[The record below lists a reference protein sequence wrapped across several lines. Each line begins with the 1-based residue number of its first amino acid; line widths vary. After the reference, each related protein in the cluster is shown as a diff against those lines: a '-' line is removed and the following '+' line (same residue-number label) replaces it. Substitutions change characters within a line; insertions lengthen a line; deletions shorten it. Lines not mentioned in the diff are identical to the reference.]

1 VVTLAPLIR
10 EFGIQKVVVST
21 YQAVSGSGR
30 SGVEALENGRADVY
44 PKPIAGNAIPLIG
57 SVGEDGLTTEETK
70 MREESRKIMGLPD
83 LEVHATAVRI
93 PVHTGHSESVYVE
106 TEKNASLPEVVEV
119 LRGAPGVVFSGDPDD
134 FPTPL
139 EAAGEPGTYVG
150 RIRVDDRSISYWC
163 VSDNLLKG
171 AATNAVQIAE
181 ALAGARV

>member
-1 VVTLAPLIR
+1 
-10 EFGIQKVVVST
+10 
-21 YQAVSGSGR
+21 
-30 SGVEALENGRADVY
+30 
-44 PKPIAGNAIPLIG
+44 
-57 SVGEDGLTTEETK
+57 
-70 MREESRKIMGLPD
+70 
-83 LEVHATAVRI
+83 
-93 PVHTGHSESVYVE
+93 
-106 TEKNASLPEVVEV
+106 LPEVVEV
-119 LRGAPGVVFSGDPDD
+119 LRGAPGVVFSGDLDD